1 MNVIC
6 IKPTKRLV
14 KNATYKVAS
23 FQNQNTKGY
32 SFFRATIRIYLTD
45 DSVQNFPLDSF
56 KPTVGDTFQKIN
68 YISPEYRLFL
78 DERDQMKIDKHLKG
92 GDYVVPTHD
101 GLKTL
106 VKGRKYKVKDVR
118 VIENKSSYGVVT
130 WTDIKIKLEG
140 SERWYTSWNFR
151 KCTNQEARE
160 ISLKSLFDEAVDV
173 EKVNKHK
180 RKFDYHSDE
189 EKVSM
194 LLRFIISSANDRYR
208 NQMDII
214 NWTIEK
220 TADKYSLKKEDF
232 DLVRTLTLEQILEII
247 K

>member
-1 MNVIC
+1 
-6 IKPTKRLV
+6 V

-32 SFFRATIRIYLTD
+32 THFRSTIRIYLTE
-45 DSVQNFPLDSF
+45 DSVQSFPLDSF
-56 KPTVGDTFQKIN
+56 KPTVGDTFQQIN
-68 YISPEYRLFL
+68 YISPEYRSFL
-78 DERDQMKIDKHLKG
+78 EERDQMKIDRNLKG
-92 GDYVVPTHD
+92 GDYVVPIHD

-106 VKGRKYKVKDVR
+106 VNGRKYVVKDVQ
-118 VIENKSSYGVVT
+118 VIDHKSSSGAVT

-140 SERWYTSWNFR
+140 SQRWYTSWNFR

-160 ISLKSLFDEAVDV
+160 INLKTLFDEKVDI

-180 RKFDYHSDE
+180 RKFDYYTDE
-189 EKVSM
+189 EKTSM
-194 LLRFIISSANDRYR
+194 LLRFIVTSANDRYR

-214 NWTIEK
+214 DWTVEK
-220 TADKYSLKKEDF
+220 TADRYSLKKEDF
-232 DLVRTLTLEQILEII
+232 DSVRNMTLEQILEIL